1 MFFNIII
8 FFIILILLILQY
20 RNKEGFEL
28 PAGKLPDI
36 HDDYVTESQI
46 KYDPVALINDATKPA
61 IPFSSDNSRAM
72 QLALGVI
79 NATPTSSTYSLNM
92 ANTYSMP
99 QVSPET
105 LKMIEMC
112 EKKQASCDAFDNDPE
127 FAENCGISF
136 DILGK
141 NSAGKT
147 ISGGL
152 FVSSADRKAQ
162 NDAFN
167 NVKLSGIAPY
177 DPYKVFYPTVGT
189 AKQGSFGI
197 TKNQCLIVKEKID
210 CEDKQTFT
218 SANCTQCYTSG
229 KFSRV
234 DPTTQR
240 MPSTLYLYGVGTASV
255 TSTPLSGSTA
265 SIAKSGIVLNTTTAS
280 TVTIPNDSEG
290 ITFTITVPKS
300 ENISYIAGYL
310 EGTTARGVFKID
322 LINFVKKPSSKY
334 KLNGTLKINTFKAV
348 IMAQTTVDILLD
360 CLMPFSFLNKYDTDT
375 ITCDNGPIIT
385 KPESATFLE
394 SNPCYGKDN
403 KPGNYKLECLQD
415 RWLSLGG
422 TTAGEGYPSDQA
434 KADALQK
441 DLIGNPLGLDDI
453 IENIYFKMKQALSG
467 VGPNGP
473 LSIPDWNTL
482 SMWGTGVK
490 ITNACD
496 GPNMLTGPLSQDC
509 LSYLYKN
516 SGAPTNITYKDGIP
530 SLQHVSMK
538 GQDTQNTYC
547 YPGTSIDPST
557 PEGLQYARTFI
568 GNKGVNEVKS
578 EYDKI
583 YKIAINNDIPNKDRR
598 TEMKQCFGI
607 NIKITEPQGVFIC
620 ASGLDN
626 YIYYCD
632 TKIAQEDM
640 TWEKIPG
647 GVTTLYTTRSYIIT
661 NLSIAPSGFIVT
673 TNSINHMYYL
683 DNYKNTTWKQF
694 TYGSL
699 KQISTD
705 GTKIVG
711 IDNASNLTG
720 RVNIGDLA
728 LFGNGNGNN
737 WKQVV
742 TGSKVKKIVTVG
754 GYYYCIGMDDKIYYT
769 ISITIPFIT
778 ILQWIPANP
787 SITNPSTANTFTD
800 IAIDDILVLVGTD
813 KKLYYNNKLFSNSVN
828 TLVPNQPADFKAVS
842 VSRGTIYAL
851 DTSGNPWYTP
861 HYINTSWIQMNGTGD
876 NKQGALEYISH
887 RITVA

>member
-28 PAGKLPDI
+28 PAE
-36 HDDYVTESQI
+36 HNDYVTESQI

-79 NATPTSSTYSLNM
+79 DATPTSSTYSLNM
-92 ANTYSMP
+92 ANKYSMP

-105 LKMIEMC
+105 LKTIEMC
-112 EKKQASCDAFDNDPE
+112 EKKQASCDAFNDPE
-127 FAENCGISF
+127 FAKNCGISF

-177 DPYKVFYPTVGT
+177 DPYKVFYPTVGS
-189 AKQGSFGI
+189 AKQGAFGI

-255 TSTPLSGSTA
+255 TSTTVT
-265 SIAKSGIVLNTTTAS
+265 KSGIVLSTTTAS
-280 TVTIPNDSEG
+280 TVTIPNNSEG
-290 ITFTITVPKS
+290 ISFTITVPIS
-300 ENISYIAGYL
+300 TNISYIAGYL

-348 IMAQTTVDILLD
+348 IMAQTTESIVLD

-394 SNPCYGKDN
+394 SNPCYGKNN

-422 TTAGEGYPSDQA
+422 TIDGEGYPNDQA

-441 DLIGNPLGLDDI
+441 GVIGPLGLDDI
-453 IENIYFKMKQALSG
+453 IENIYFKMKQAISG

-496 GPNMLTGPLSQDC
+496 GPNKDTGPLSQDC

-516 SGAPTNITYKDGIP
+516 SGIPVTYKDGIP
-530 SLQHVSMK
+530 SLQHASMK

-557 PEGLQYARTFI
+557 PEGLQYARTFA
-568 GNKGVNEVKS
+568 GGKGVLDLKR
-578 EYDKI
+578 EYDRI
-583 YKIAINNDIPNKDRR
+583 YQIAIDDTKPNKDRR

-620 ASGLDN
+620 ASGLVGSN
-626 YIYYCD
+626 YNIWYCD
-632 TKIAQEDM
+632 TKIAQPEM
-640 TWEKIPG
+640 EWTQIPG
-647 GVTTLYTTRSYIIT
+647 GVITLS
-661 NLSIAPSGFIVT
+661 LAPSGFIVV

-683 DNYKNTTWKQF
+683 DNYKNTTWAQF

-705 GTKIVG
+705 GTNIVG

-720 RVNIGDLA
+720 TVNISDLA
-728 LFGNGNGNN
+728 LFTNKKGNN
-737 WKQVV
+737 WKQIV
-742 TGSKVKKIVTVG
+742 TGATVKKIVTIG
-754 GYYYCIGMDDKIYYT
+754 GRYYCIGMDNKIYYT
-769 ISITIPFIT
+769 KDNRWT
-778 ILQWIPANP
+778 QANP
-787 SITNPSTANTFTD
+787 PTNVNTFTD

-813 KKLYYNNKLFSNSVN
+813 KKLYYNNNLFNIRVN
-828 TLVPNQPADFKAVS
+828 TLVPNQPTNFKAVS

-851 DTSGNPWYTP
+851 DTNGNPWYTP
-861 HYINTSWIQMNGTGD
+861 HYINTSWIQMNGTGN
-876 NKQGALEYISH
+876 NKQGTLEYISH

>member
-1 MFFNIII
+1 MI
-8 FFIILILLILQY
+8 ILLILQY
-20 RNKEGFEL
+20 TYKEGFEL
-28 PAGKLPDI
+28 PAE
-36 HDDYVTESQI
+36 HNDYVTESQI

-79 NATPTSSTYSLNM
+79 DATPTSDTYSLNM
-92 ANTYSMP
+92 RNTYSMP

-105 LKMIEMC
+105 LKTIEMC
-112 EKKQASCDAFDNDPE
+112 EKRQASCSAFDNAE

-167 NVKLSGIAPY
+167 NVKISRIPPY
-177 DPYKVFYPTVGT
+177 DPYKVFYPTVGS
-189 AKQGSFGI
+189 AKQGAFGI
-197 TKNQCLIVKEKID
+197 TKNQCLIVKQKID

-218 SANCTQCYTSG
+218 SEHCTQCYTSG

-234 DPTTQR
+234 DPNTQR
-240 MPSTLYLYGVGTASV
+240 MPSTLYLYGIGTASV
-255 TSTPLSGSTA
+255 TSIPLSESTA
-265 SIAKSGIVLNTTTAS
+265 SIAKSGIVLSTTTAS

-290 ITFTITVPKS
+290 ISFTITVPKS

-310 EGTTARGVFKID
+310 EGTTPRGEFKID

-385 KPESATFLE
+385 KADSATFLE

-441 DLIGNPLGLDDI
+441 DVIGNPLGLDDI

-516 SGAPTNITYKDGIP
+516 SGAPMNITYKDGIP

-568 GNKGVNEVKS
+568 GNKGVNEVKN
-578 EYDKI
+578 EYNRI
-583 YKIAINNDIPNKDRR
+583 YKIAIDNGKPNKDRR

-620 ASGLDN
+620 ASGVVVSGLGSN
-626 YIYYCD
+626 FNTWYSD
-632 TKIAQEDM
+632 TKIAQPEM
-640 TWEKIPG
+640 EWTQIPG
-647 GVTTLYTTRSYIIT
+647 AVRTLS
-661 NLSIAPSGFIVT
+661 LAPSGFIVI

-683 DNYKNTTWKQF
+683 DNYQNIAWGQF
-694 TYGSL
+694 RYGSF
-699 KQISTD
+699 KQLSTD
-705 GTKIVG
+705 GTNIVG
-711 IDNASNLTG
+711 IDNNGYAYT
-720 RVNIGDLA
+720 VNKSDMA
-728 LFGNGNGNN
+728 LFTNVKGNA
-737 WKQVV
+737 WKQIVPGA
-742 TGSKVKKIVTVG
+742 TVKKIVTTNG
-754 GYYYCIGMDDKIYYT
+754 KYYCIGMDNKIYYT
-769 ISITIPFIT
+769 KSITTSFIT

-787 SITNPSTANTFTD
+787 YTTSTNTFTD

-813 KKLYYNNKLFSNSVN
+813 KKLYYNNNLFNIRVN
-828 TLVPNQPADFKAVS
+828 TLVPNQPAEFKAVS